1 MKLWFSRN
9 KSNGDNA
16 TAAESEEVRPLV
28 AVTRAIE
35 GGATTVSA
43 IVQQTGLQES
53 TVSAAMEHLERTGYI
68 HRRLDVVCGG
78 SCGGCALSDD
88 EGGTCNHTATPGTPQ
103 GLVTLTLTRRVPGA
117 PGEDPEETAG

>member
-43 IVQQTGLQES
+43 IVQQTGLQ
-53 TVSAAMEHLERTGYI
+53 
-68 HRRLDVVCGG
+68 
-78 SCGGCALSDD
+78 
-88 EGGTCNHTATPGTPQ
+88 
-103 GLVTLTLTRRVPGA
+103 
-117 PGEDPEETAG
+117 

>member
-53 TVSAAMEHLERTGYI
+53 TVSAAMEHL
-68 HRRLDVVCGG
+68 VCGG

-117 PGEDPEETAG
+117 PGEDTEETAE

>member
-53 TVSAAMEHLERTGYI
+53 TVSAPDISTEDLMLY
-68 HRRLDVVCGG
+68 VVDP
-78 SCGGCALSDD
+78 A
-88 EGGTCNHTATPGTPQ
+88 A
-103 GLVTLTLTRRVPGA
+103 GA
-117 PGEDPEETAG
+117 PYPTMRVERAITQPRRGLLRVLLPSP

>member
-68 HRRLDVVCGG
+68 Q
-78 SCGGCALSDD
+78 
-88 EGGTCNHTATPGTPQ
+88 GGTCNHTATPGTPQ

-117 PGEDPEETAG
+117 PGEDTEETAE